1 MANVWVGENYYIK
14 NVYLSESVRYEHVP
28 DANINVQS
36 YLVDLQRLPESS
48 YPFSTEVFLDSYI
61 DSLAADISDD
71 DLLTAVRAKVDAA
84 LSADDASDKS
94 VGHTPTETDSFTLK
108 L

>member
-14 NVYLSESVRYEHVP
+14 NVYLSESVRFEAVP
-28 DANINVQS
+28 NTNISVQS

-48 YPFSTEVFLDSYI
+48 YPASTEVFLDTLS

-71 DLLTAVRAKVDAA
+71 DLLAAVIPKIDAA
-84 LSADDASDKS
+84 LALMMQLIK
-94 VGHTPTETDSFTLK
+94 V
-108 L
+108 